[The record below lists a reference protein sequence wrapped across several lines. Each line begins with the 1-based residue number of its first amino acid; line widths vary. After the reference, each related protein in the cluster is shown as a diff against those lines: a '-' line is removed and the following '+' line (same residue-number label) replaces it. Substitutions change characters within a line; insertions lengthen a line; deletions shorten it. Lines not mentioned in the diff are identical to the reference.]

1 MHIHIQERIGY
12 KKDNWQLS
20 FLPLPYLELHIIPI
34 HFYEWFVS
42 LPPIMS
48 RAQPFIPAEPH

>member
-20 FLPLPYLELHIIPI
+20 FLHLPYLELHIIPFI
-34 HFYEWFVS
+34 FMSGSSPPSYYVS
-42 LPPIMS
+42 GPT
-48 RAQPFIPAEPH
+48 FIPAEPH